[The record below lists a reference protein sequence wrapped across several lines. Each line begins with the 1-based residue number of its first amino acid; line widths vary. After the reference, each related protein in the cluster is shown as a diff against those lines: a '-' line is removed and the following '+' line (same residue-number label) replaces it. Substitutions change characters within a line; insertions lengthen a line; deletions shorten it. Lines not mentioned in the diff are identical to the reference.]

1 MSTFRA
7 LCLKLLQ
14 DNVGLHTVVIHQLDD
29 DDNDDDEDDT
39 VEERMRMHFLLLP
52 DKTTGLSELCMYR
65 IATSEMLVGL
75 TSSCTAFDE
84 NTLTQ
89 EDKDSRL
96 RLEESMKSLSK
107 VCYNPIEHKTHF
119 TNNQVWKQMYLD
131 RRESSSSESERK
143 KKKKKHENRR
153 EDRKKPKQVVSEAKL
168 RIMKCSELRELARSY
183 GIKMSGRKAEL
194 INRLS
199 NLFRSMNTT
208 ETSKTDEVEE
218 EEDVIEDI
226 L

>member
-1 MSTFRA
+1 MGTFRA

-14 DNVGLHTVVIHQLDD
+14 DDVGLHTVVIQLERHDD
-29 DDNDDDEDDT
+29 DDDDEDDT
-39 VEERMRMHFLLLP
+39 VEERMRMHFLLLS

-65 IATSEMLVGL
+65 IATSEMLIGL

-107 VCYNPIEHKTHF
+107 VCYNPIEHRTHF

-131 RRESSSSESERK
+131 RRESSSSESE
-143 KKKKKHENRR
+143 KKKKHENRD
-153 EDRKKPKQVVSEAKL
+153 DRKKKQMKPKQVVSEAKL
-168 RIMKCSELRELARSY
+168 RIMKLSDLRELARSY

-199 NLFRSMNTT
+199 TLFRSMTT
-208 ETSKTDEVEE
+208 TTKKSDEVED
-218 EEDVIEDI
+218 DVIEDVF
-226 L
+226 

>member
-1 MSTFRA
+1 MGTFRA

-14 DNVGLHTVVIHQLDD
+14 DDVGLHTVVIQLEHHDD
-29 DDNDDDEDDT
+29 DDDDDT

-65 IATSEMLVGL
+65 IATSEMLIGL

-107 VCYNPIEHKTHF
+107 VCYNPIEHRTHF

-131 RRESSSSESERK
+131 RRESSSSESE
-143 KKKKKHENRR
+143 KKKKHENRD
-153 EDRKKPKQVVSEAKL
+153 DRKKKQMKPKQVVSEAKL
-168 RIMKCSELRELARSY
+168 RIMKLSDLRELARSY

-199 NLFRSMNTT
+199 NLFRSMTT
-208 ETSKTDEVEE
+208 TTKSDEVED
-218 EEDVIEDI
+218 DVIEDV

>member
-1 MSTFRA
+1 MGTFRA

-14 DNVGLHTVVIHQLDD
+14 DDVGLHTVVIQLERHDD
-29 DDNDDDEDDT
+29 DDDDEDDT

-65 IATSEMLVGL
+65 IATSEMLIGL

-89 EDKDSRL
+89 EDKDSKL

-107 VCYNPIEHKTHF
+107 VCYNPIEHRTHF

-131 RRESSSSESERK
+131 RRESSSSESE
-143 KKKKKHENRR
+143 KKKKHENRD
-153 EDRKKPKQVVSEAKL
+153 DRKKKQMKPKQVVSEAKL
-168 RIMKCSELRELARSY
+168 RIMKLSDLRELARSY

-199 NLFRSMNTT
+199 TLFRSMTT
-208 ETSKTDEVEE
+208 TTKKSDEVE
-218 EEDVIEDI
+218 DDN
-226 L
+226 

>member
-1 MSTFRA
+1 
-7 LCLKLLQ
+7 
-14 DNVGLHTVVIHQLDD
+14 
-29 DDNDDDEDDT
+29 
-39 VEERMRMHFLLLP
+39 
-52 DKTTGLSELCMYR
+52 
-65 IATSEMLVGL
+65 MLIGL

-107 VCYNPIEHKTHF
+107 VCYNPIEHRTHF

-131 RRESSSSESERK
+131 RRESSSSESE
-143 KKKKKHENRR
+143 KKKKHENRD
-153 EDRKKPKQVVSEAKL
+153 DRKKKQMKPKQVVSEAKL
-168 RIMKCSELRELARSY
+168 RIMKLSDLRELARSY

-199 NLFRSMNTT
+199 TLFRSMTT
-208 ETSKTDEVEE
+208 TTKSDEVEGDLI
-218 EEDVIEDI
+218 EDV